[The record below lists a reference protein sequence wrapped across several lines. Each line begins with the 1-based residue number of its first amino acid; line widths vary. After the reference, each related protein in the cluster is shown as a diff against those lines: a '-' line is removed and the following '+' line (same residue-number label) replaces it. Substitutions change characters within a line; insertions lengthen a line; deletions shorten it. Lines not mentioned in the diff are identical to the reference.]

1 MKNCTSCG
9 NPIPDNYQFCPACGS
24 KQEPASPNKKVPA
37 FCPSCGAPV
46 SAGKTRFCEKCGA
59 PLSQAAPAPQPAP
72 APTPTPAPMPKR
84 TPKVAPAAGTAANGT
99 AVRKKKARLPLA
111 IILPIVFVLVIAGIL
126 VAVFFPTLQRK
137 AMGDAQFYFYKESKT
152 LADLLVPEGFDLRDT
167 DSFSSTSEITF
178 SAPENEDGYSDF
190 EEVLAPFSG
199 TVQLDYEKGS
209 QDILLDTNLLYEDE
223 TLFQVSVERHD
234 GQYMIQSDLM
244 DIALLLGDAAEKD
257 DTLNDAL
264 LDIFQR
270 LCNEY
275 LNPTITHSE
284 KMYLGEMQDAYTY
297 EMTYEQF
304 LNMFSFLANE
314 LQTNEAFRPYYQY
327 LPYEENGFDSAEE
340 MLEYIKEEMQSEL
353 ESSDLNKDQV
363 LFDYTTIF
371 DSRGKIL
378 SRVLNVKDPYEGEAN
393 FLTATL
399 ESDITPTNAEL
410 NFALTSET
418 DGIAFYAD
426 FTRVIVKD
434 KMSFSLDVNWEDEG
448 YNVEL
453 SGVNWGWQDI
463 GGVPALLGS
472 LDGSFKSEYDEIQ
485 LDFSLIAE
493 EADGAYHV
501 ACTGNSVDLGEE
513 LPFAVDLNIAL
524 SPDVQPLDWSV
535 PSNSTNDVITFAD
548 KLEDAF
554 MDAEDEIFSAEYYDE
569 PYYDSYYNDSY
580 YDSYDE
586 NGYSYSYGSGYDPLA
601 AGKSG
606 SAYDYYNYY

>member
-1 MKNCTSCG
+1 MKNCSSCG
-9 NPIPDNYQFCPACGS
+9 NSIPDNCQFCPACGS
-24 KQEPASPNKKVPA
+24 KQEPASPNKAASA

-46 SAGKTRFCEKCGA
+46 STGSMRFCEKCGA
-59 PLSQAAPAPQPAP
+59 PLSQSAPAPQPVPAPQPAP
-72 APTPTPAPMPKR
+72 APLPKR
-84 TPKVAPAAGTAANGT
+84 TPKVAPVTGAAANGT

-126 VAVFFPTLQRK
+126 VAVFFPTMQRK

-152 LADLLVPEGFDLRDT
+152 LADLLAPEGFGLGDI

-178 SAPENEDGYSDF
+178 SEPKTEGKFSNFG
-190 EEVLAPFSG
+190 EVLVPFSG

-209 QDILLDTNLLYEDE
+209 QDILLDTNLLYDDNP
-223 TLFQVSVERHD
+223 LFQVAVERHD
-234 GQYMIQSDLM
+234 GQYMIQSDLL
-244 DIALLLGDAAEKD
+244 DIALLLGDAAEED
-257 DTLNDAL
+257 STLNDAL
-264 LDIFQR
+264 LDVFQR

-275 LNPTITHSE
+275 LNPAITHSE

-297 EMTYEQF
+297 EMTYEQV

-314 LQTNEAFRPYYQY
+314 IQTNEAFRPYYQY
-327 LPYEENGFDSAEE
+327 LPYKENGFNSAEE
-340 MLEYIKEEMQSEL
+340 MLEYIMEEMQAEL
-353 ESSDLNKDQV
+353 ESSDFSKDQV

-378 SRVLNVKDPYEGEAN
+378 SRELNVKDPYEDEEN

-426 FTRVIVKD
+426 FIRVIEKN
-434 KMSFSLDVNWEDEG
+434 KMSFSLDIDWKDEG
-448 YNVEL
+448 YNIEL
-453 SGVNWGWQDI
+453 SGTNWGWEDI

-472 LDGSFKSEYDEIQ
+472 LDCSFVCEHDEIHVEV
-485 LDFSLIAE
+485 SLVAE
-493 EADGAYHV
+493 EADGAYHI
-501 ACTGNSVDLGEE
+501 ACTSNSVNPDEE
-513 LPFAVDLNIAL
+513 IFAVDLNISL

-535 PSNSTNDVITFAD
+535 PSDSTKDVET
-548 KLEDAF
+548 F
-554 MDAEDEIFSAEYYDE
+554 MDQLENAWIEAEKELFSAKYYDE
-569 PYYDSYYNDSY
+569 PYYDSYYDDSY

-601 AGKSG
+601 AGGSG
-606 SAYDYYNYY
+606 SAYDYYDY